1 MTRLTHGL
9 MLACMAMAPMVGTAT
24 AAKAQETGIYGVIR
38 GGGSITPKQ
47 KIDLDDF
54 SASFPD
60 DAKYKT
66 GLTGQIGAGYDFG
79 RFRIEQTLGYSK
91 NDLNSK
97 DLTSSGFN
105 GDGVTKSLS
114 MTVSGYV
121 DFPITDRIV
130 PYVGGGV
137 GAARVQT
144 KLTSANIASGAAS
157 SFEGKDWGVMW
168 HADAGLGVRMAPK
181 TTLEFGVS
189 YAQTS
194 RLKYDGV
201 NAAIETS
208 YQPKLS
214 SVSGTV
220 GVRHI
225 F

>member
-1 MTRLTHGL
+1 MTHGL
-9 MLACMAMAPMVGTAT
+9 MLVLLAAIPTVGAATAT
-24 AAKAQETGIYGVIR
+24 KAQETGIYGVVR

-47 KIDLDDF
+47 KIDVDDL
-54 SASFPD
+54 SAAFPD

-66 GLTGQIGAGYDFG
+66 GFTGQIGAGYDFG
-79 RFRIEQTLGYSK
+79 RFRIEQTLGYGK
-91 NDLNSK
+91 NELNAK

-105 GDGVTKSLS
+105 GEGSTKSLS
-114 MTVSGYV
+114 MTLAGYV
-121 DFPITDRIV
+121 DIPVTARIV

-144 KLTSANIASGAAS
+144 ELTGSRIGSGQTS
-157 SFEGKDWGVMW
+157 GFEGKDWGLMW
-168 HADAGLGVRMAPK
+168 HADAGIGVRMAPK
-181 TTLEFGVS
+181 TTLEVGVR

-201 NAAIETS
+201 NAAPKTS
-208 YQPKLS
+208 YEPKLS

-220 GVRHI
+220 GVRHV